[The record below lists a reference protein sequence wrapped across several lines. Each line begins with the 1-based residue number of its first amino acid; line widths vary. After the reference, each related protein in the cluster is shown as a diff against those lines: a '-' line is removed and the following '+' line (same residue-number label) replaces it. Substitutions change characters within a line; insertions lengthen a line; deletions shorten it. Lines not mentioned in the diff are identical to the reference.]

1 MVSLIVVVEF
11 LSVLLFLRTSH
22 DDVRGGM
29 TTTLL
34 FDYIKILSTLHVPP
48 GSVLYEQNTPA
59 LWNST
64 DRQTEKS
71 KFLRNFDFP
80 SRT

>member
-34 FDYIKILSTLHVPP
+34 FDFLH
-48 GSVLYEQNTPA
+48 
-59 LWNST
+59 
-64 DRQTEKS
+64 
-71 KFLRNFDFP
+71 
-80 SRT
+80 